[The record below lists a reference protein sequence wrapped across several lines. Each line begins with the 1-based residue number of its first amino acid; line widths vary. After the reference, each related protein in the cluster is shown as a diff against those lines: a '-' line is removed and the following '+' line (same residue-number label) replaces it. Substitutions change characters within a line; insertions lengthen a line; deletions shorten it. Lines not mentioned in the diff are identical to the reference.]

1 MPTAKKTT
9 PKAKPKGKPKLKAKA
24 KTAAKKVPATKKP
37 APASKALT
45 DLKARLAAIEAKIA
59 KSDNFDKIKALEE
72 KITVNNAE
80 VQKLKHGIADWE
92 HKADRKIDLLHD
104 TVQGVA
110 GKVEALIAEQ
120 EALEQAVASSPP
132 PEKNTTF

>member
-9 PKAKPKGKPKLKAKA
+9 PKVKPKGKPKV
-24 KTAAKKVPATKKP
+24 KTATKKAPAAKKP

-45 DLKARLAAIEAKIA
+45 DLKARLAAIEAKLA
-59 KSDNFDKIKALEE
+59 KSDNLDKIKTLEE
-72 KITVNNAE
+72 KIAVNSTE

-92 HKADRKIDLLHD
+92 HKVDRKIDLLHD
-104 TVQGVA
+104 TVQGVS

-132 PEKNTTF
+132 PEKQDTTF

>member
-80 VQKLKHGIADWE
+80 VQKSITTARGGGLKGCPVRYHIAVCS
-92 HKADRKIDLLHD
+92 LL
-104 TVQGVA
+104 
-110 GKVEALIAEQ
+110 
-120 EALEQAVASSPP
+120 QA
-132 PEKNTTF
+132 

>member
-9 PKAKPKGKPKLKAKA
+9 TKAKPKGKPKPKA
-24 KTAAKKVPATKKP
+24 KTAAKKVPAAKKP
-37 APASKALT
+37 ASASKALT

-59 KSDNFDKIKALEE
+59 KSDNLDKIKALEE
-72 KITVNNAE
+72 KIMVNTAE
-80 VQKLKHGIADWE
+80 VQKLKHGMSDWE
-92 HKADRKIDLLHD
+92 HKVDRKIDLLHD

-132 PEKNTTF
+132 PEKQDTTF